1 MSQSSS
7 DSVEDFMFCLLGE
20 DSSVG
25 ILLPEPEVDNLCWG
39 DTGSL
44 EDDGILVIGGL
55 IMVALELDLAE

>member
-1 MSQSSS
+1 
-7 DSVEDFMFCLLGE
+7 MFCLLGE

-44 EDDGILVIGGL
+44 EDDGILVTWGL